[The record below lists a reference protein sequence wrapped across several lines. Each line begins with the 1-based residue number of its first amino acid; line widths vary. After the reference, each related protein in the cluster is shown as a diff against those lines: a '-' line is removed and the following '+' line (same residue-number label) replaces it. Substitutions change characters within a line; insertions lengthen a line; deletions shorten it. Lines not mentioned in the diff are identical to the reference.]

1 MVHRL
6 VCIMRRQ
13 FLLLEAGVSLLRQEK
28 YEVKIRVARINPDS
42 PYEAYAIYEKYLPHE
57 RKEKIQRFRFEPDKI
72 RSLIAGVLLR
82 QELDVYLADKDADA
96 YEIKKGE
103 HGKPYLAGADDFHF
117 SISHAGA
124 YVALAIDEQPV
135 GIDVELVQIRE
146 AVARRFY
153 SEREQEE
160 IRFMQEA
167 DAKDDGKRA
176 EIAFTKI
183 WTGKEAYLKYTGNG
197 ITNALAEIGVLDPS
211 FWRKEQIYF
220 SGTAIADDTYYVT
233 VCTQKQVSISDK
245 IVIEDMTAALA

>member
-1 MVHRL
+1 M
-6 VCIMRRQ
+6 
-13 FLLLEAGVSLLRQEK
+13 EAGVSLLRQEK

-82 QELDVYLADKDADA
+82 QELDAYLADKDADA

-245 IVIEDMTAALA
+245 ILIEDMT